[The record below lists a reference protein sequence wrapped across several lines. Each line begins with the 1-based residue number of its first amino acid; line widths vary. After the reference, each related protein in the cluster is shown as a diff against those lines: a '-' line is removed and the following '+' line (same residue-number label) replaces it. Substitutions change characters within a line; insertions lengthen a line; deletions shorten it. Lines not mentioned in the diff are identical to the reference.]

1 MRVCCLSCQL
11 AFLLLRACVFA
22 PAAHRNT
29 GEGLA
34 CRKKICPGFNLLR
47 DNANVNSALPR
58 KSLSHFARRLLCE
71 WQRLELPTG
80 DARIVVAVSGGADS
94 TALLLACDELLKAGR
109 LDVSLTVAHLD
120 HGLRG
125 TASAADAVWVAELA
139 HELGHESV
147 VERAAVADAARATRD
162 NLEQAARRVRYE
174 FLARVAH
181 EQAAR
186 AVLTAHTLDDQAE
199 TLLLA
204 LMRGSGAAGL
214 GGMRA
219 ARVLDEQRPDVL
231 LVRPLLRWA
240 RHAETES
247 YCRAREVVVRVDAL
261 NEDERF
267 ARVRVRRQLLP
278 LLETFNPRVV
288 AALARTAGLL
298 RADADALD
306 AQAAQLLLAAR
317 AQAATDDEPAAW
329 PLRVDVLRA
338 ASVALRR
345 RVLRRWLKMGR
356 GDLRRL
362 TLTHMRAV
370 ERLLAGERGGRV
382 AELPGGAAV
391 ERRRGLLIFKRQ

>member
-1 MRVCCLSCQL
+1 MDSPLYKRPLS
-11 AFLLLRACVFA
+11 
-22 PAAHRNT
+22 
-29 GEGLA
+29 
-34 CRKKICPGFNLLR
+34 
-47 DNANVNSALPR
+47 D
-58 KSLSHFARRLLCE
+58 FARRLLSE
-71 WQRLELPTG
+71 WRRLVLPTH
-80 DARIVVAVSGGADS
+80 DAPLVVAVSGGADS
-94 TALLLACDELLKAGR
+94 TALLLACDELLKARR
-109 LDVSLTVAHLD
+109 LDVALTVAHLD

-125 TASAADAVWVAELA
+125 AASAADAGWVTGLA
-139 HELGHESV
+139 RELGHEAV
-147 VERAAVADAARATRD
+147 VGRAAVAEAARAARD
-162 NLEQAARRVRYE
+162 NLEQAARRARYD
-174 FLARVAH
+174 FLARVAR
-181 EQAAR
+181 EQGAR

-204 LMRGSGAAGL
+204 LVRGSGAAGL

-219 ARVLDEQRPDVL
+219 ARALDKQRPDVL

-240 RHAETES
+240 RRAETES
-247 YCRAREVVVRVDAL
+247 YCRARGVIVRADAL

-288 AALARTAGLL
+288 AALARTAELL

-306 AQAAQLLLAAR
+306 VQAAQLLLT
-317 AQAATDDEPAAW
+317 AQTQAIAEGEHAAW

-345 RVLRRWLKMGR
+345 RALRHWLKAGR

-362 TLTHMRAV
+362 TLPHVCAV
-370 ERLLAGERGGRV
+370 ERLLVGERGGRV

-391 ERRRGLLIFKRQ
+391 ERRRGLLIFHASAPHLVRLKVEKGVDGV